1 MTSHEAS
8 LPFHKGEERLKAL
21 VFEGVAQERSDKAF
35 NHLNSHLN
43 DTLRQL
49 LHKDVFQPS
58 TEDVLANDSKTEVY
72 RQQGRVKV
80 LIPMR
85 ELEANIAPVIGD
97 IIDELSDYIGAE
109 NIFISDNGLHEKVR
123 DSIIAR
129 GITLISVEK
138 MKERFDFP
146 KLLEILALKELNY
159 GLGFSMM
166 SGLAYL
172 AVEQRIQPDDW
183 LVKFDGDIT
192 NFKQCLLPQYLLHP
206 LAIEPNREWD
216 YLKIAKVGRNNETVI
231 AGINS
236 LTSYFRSKIESSW
249 GLAPQVQVAW
259 EIYEA
264 CIRQIWILSGQY
276 GIRWKHLYEQLA
288 ATNYCDPLLSSA
300 QLGWRNFAQIINSHP
315 LLDMPNTKQKEDCM
329 ISLFV
334 QFINTLVVFGKSI
347 RDEWSIEDIAR
358 FNRDFAQHQNAV
370 VWIPEEPE
378 PMRLENIE
386 PDRLMPS
393 LKMLIQEGLLS

>member
-1 MTSHEAS
+1 
-8 LPFHKGEERLKAL
+8 
-21 VFEGVAQERSDKAF
+21 
-35 NHLNSHLN
+35 
-43 DTLRQL
+43 
-49 LHKDVFQPS
+49 
-58 TEDVLANDSKTEVY
+58 
-72 RQQGRVKV
+72 
-80 LIPMR
+80 MR
-85 ELEANIAPVIGD
+85 ELEADIAPVIGN
-97 IIDELSDYIGAE
+97 IIDELSDYLGAE

-123 DSIIAR
+123 KSIITR
-129 GITLISVEK
+129 GIRLISVEK
-138 MKERFDFP
+138 MKERFHFP
-146 KLLEILALKELNY
+146 KLLEVLSLKELNY
-159 GLGFSMM
+159 GLGFSMI

-183 LVKFDGDIT
+183 LIKFDGDIT

-236 LTSYFRSKIESSW
+236 LTAYFCNEVEPEWALVS
-249 GLAPQVQVAW
+249 QTQVAR

-276 GIRWKHLYEQLA
+276 AIRWKHLYEQLG

-300 QLGWRNFAQIINSHP
+300 QLGWRKFAQIINPHP
-315 LLDMPNTKQKEDCM
+315 LLDLPNTKQKEDCM
-329 ISLFV
+329 MSLFV
-334 QFINTLVVFGKSI
+334 KFINTLVVFGKSV
-347 RDEWSIEDIAR
+347 RDEWSIEDVAR
-358 FNRDFAQHQNAV
+358 FNRYFTQHQNAV

-386 PDRLMPS
+386 SDRLMPS
-393 LKMLIQEGLLS
+393 LKVLIQEGLLN